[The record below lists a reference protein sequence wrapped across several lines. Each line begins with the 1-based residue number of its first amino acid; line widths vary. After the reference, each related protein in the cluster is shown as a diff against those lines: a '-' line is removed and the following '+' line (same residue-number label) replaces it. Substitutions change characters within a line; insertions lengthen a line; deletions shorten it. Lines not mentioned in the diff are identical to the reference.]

1 MPVTVTIRRA
11 SARFVDRGDG
21 RVTHHAFA
29 FGSHYDAEHVSF
41 GPMVCHDDHLLGS
54 GQGFDEHRH
63 ADLEIVTWVV
73 AGALTHRDSS
83 GSSTVVEAGSVA
95 VLSAGS
101 GVSHSE
107 HATADG
113 PARFVQVWLTS
124 DSPAAAP
131 SYSVDRPVLPPNELV
146 RVASPRADSVLSVV
160 RLDGRSPVTLP
171 SAPRVHVFVATG
183 ALSRSSL
190 AEPLHAGDAFL
201 MTDEP
206 EHTVAAAVGVPTE
219 LLVWTFA
226 D

>member
-1 MPVTVTIRRA
+1 MPVTVNIRRG
-11 SARFVDRGDG
+11 SARFVDRVPG

-29 FGSHYDAEHVSF
+29 FGSHYDADHVSF

-54 GQGFDEHRH
+54 GQGFDTHRH

-73 AGALTHRDSS
+73 AGAVAHRDSS
-83 GSSTVVEAGSVA
+83 GGETVVEAGSVA

-113 PARFVQVWLTS
+113 PARFVQVWLT
-124 DSPAAAP
+124 PEAPGGEP
-131 SYSVDRPVLPPNELV
+131 SYAVDRVDLPPNELV
-146 RVASPRADSVLSVV
+146 QVASPRSDSVLSVV

-171 SAPRVHVFVATG
+171 VAPRVHVFVATG
-183 ALSRSSL
+183 ALLRSSL
-190 AEPLHAGDAFL
+190 AEPLHTGDAFL

-206 EHTVAAAVGVPTE
+206 AHTVAAGVPTE
-219 LLVWTFA
+219 LLVWTFGA
-226 D
+226 

>member
-1 MPVTVTIRRA
+1 MPVTVTIRRG
-11 SARFVDRGDG
+11 SARFVDRAAG

-29 FGSHYDAEHVSF
+29 FGSHYDAEHISF
-41 GPMVCHDDHLLGS
+41 GPLVCHDDHLLGS

-73 AGALTHRDSS
+73 AGAVSHRDSS
-83 GSSTVVEAGSVA
+83 GGETVVEAGSVA

-113 PARFVQVWLTS
+113 PARFIQMWLTP
-124 DSPAAAP
+124 DAPGADP
-131 SYSVDRPVLPPNELV
+131 SYSVERPQLPPNELV
-146 RVASPRADSVLSVV
+146 AVASPRADSVLSVV

-171 SAPRVHVFVATG
+171 AAPRVHVFVASG
-183 ALSRSSL
+183 ALLRSSL
-190 AEPLHAGDAFL
+190 AEPLHTGDAFL

-206 EHTVAAAVGVPTE
+206 EHTVAAGVPTD
-219 LLVWTFA
+219 LLVWTFTA
-226 D
+226 

>member
-1 MPVTVTIRRA
+1 MPVTVSIRRA
-11 SARFVDRGDG
+11 SARFVDRAAG

-73 AGALTHRDSS
+73 AGAVEHRDSS
-83 GSSTVVEAGSVA
+83 GGHTVVEAGSVG
-95 VLSAGS
+95 VLSAGA

-113 PARFVQVWLTS
+113 PARFIQVWLTPEPG
-124 DSPAAAP
+124 DAAGADPAYA
-131 SYSVDRPVLPPNELV
+131 VERPELPPNALV
-146 RVASPRADSVLSVV
+146 RVAAPRRDSVLSVV
-160 RLDGRSPVTLP
+160 RLDGRSTVTLP
-171 SAPRVHVFVATG
+171 SAPRMHVFVATG
-183 ALSRSSL
+183 ALLRSSL

-201 MTDEP
+201 MTGEP
-206 EHTVAAAVGVPTE
+206 DHEVASGVPTE

-226 D
+226 